1 MHSNDRED
9 TWCCYG
15 NHPIKESV
23 TLIEG
28 NAGVICED
36 CVERINS
43 QLRRS
48 RFREIIS
55 KFPLLSTNLT
65 HTFLAQMAETKVNGL
80 SNPAFIM
87 PELMVTKF
95 SSTMD
100 FLEFV
105 LRLIDTQSKAGCCLP
120 ENYKEGLVHIVVDDK
135 ALCGFT
141 PNETRHWPEDQT
153 YIVLEENLSI
163 VSCEMCLAIGTE
175 KFPDRSIPA
184 L

>member
-28 NAGVICED
+28 SAGVICED

-55 KFPLLSTNLT
+55 EFPLLSTSLT
-65 HTFLAQMAETKVNGL
+65 PTFLAQMAQTKANGL
-80 SNPAFIM
+80 SNPAFILS
-87 PELMVTKF
+87 ELMETKF

-105 LRLIDTQSKAGCCLP
+105 LRLVNKQSNGGCCLP
-120 ENYKEGLVHIVVDDK
+120 ENYSEGLVHIVLNDK

-141 PNETRHWPEDQT
+141 PNKTRHWPKNQT
-153 YIVLEENLSI
+153 YTVLDENLSI
-163 VSCEMCLAIGTE
+163 VSCGMCLAIGTE
-175 KFPDRSIPA
+175 KFPDKSIPA